1 MTNEVEFGNIT
12 VAIVNTKKKKKTMC
26 LYEFIRD
33 IILAHEPN
41 SDDEFE
47 VLDQIHDNLFPQPW

>member
-1 MTNEVEFGNIT
+1 
-12 VAIVNTKKKKKTMC
+12 MC
-26 LYEFIRD
+26 LYQFIRD

-41 SDDEFE
+41 SKDEFE